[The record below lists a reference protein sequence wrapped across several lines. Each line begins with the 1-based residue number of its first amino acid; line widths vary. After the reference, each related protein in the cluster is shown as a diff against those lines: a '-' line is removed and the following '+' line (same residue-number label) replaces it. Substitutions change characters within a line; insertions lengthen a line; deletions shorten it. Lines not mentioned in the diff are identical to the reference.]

1 MIWFRGLFKL
11 SQHFYAA
18 AVSDSCRYDSKNYM
32 TLNKGVATHIKF
44 YKTLAK
50 NEIHVSTMRSAH
62 IARFGTFGT
71 SRLVAAD
78 SILIK

>member
-1 MIWFRGLFKL
+1 
-11 SQHFYAA
+11 
-18 AVSDSCRYDSKNYM
+18 M